1 MAEVFGDT
9 DKSAA
14 VEVESNTME
23 TDREVRTMTIFH
35 RQHYTCCIQFL
46 TNSVC
51 NFLVLLIKI
60 CIFQLAKHQ
69 HVF

>member
-23 TDREVRTMTIFH
+23 TDREVRTMTIFSNNTTLAAFSSL
-35 RQHYTCCIQFL
+35 QTASAIFL
-46 TNSVC
+46 Y
-51 NFLVLLIKI
+51 
-60 CIFQLAKHQ
+60 
-69 HVF
+69 